1 MKKKLVTIVLSAV
14 MVLALAACESND
26 TSAESTSAQ
35 ITSEP
40 IAVASTQRDEAA
52 ATPTTTASP
61 TTKPEVTEAPT
72 ETPVATEAPTE
83 SPDPTQA
90 PTETP
95 DVTEAPTE
103 QPQATEPTE
112 QQQPTEQQPAEQ
124 QQPTEQP
131 AEQQQPTGGGSF
143 SDSTVNACIVNGLFD
158 INEYAYQIGAET
170 LYAQNSDF
178 CMVFDRTWFI
188 QAGSDADHPGM
199 GFITIG
205 RWEVDNPAQ
214 WNIATY
220 SYIFDFGDGIGTVEG
235 MTLPREVLNR
245 LPSVVSAMKANPNP
259 DVAPSV
265 SGATFKPCEYNDA
278 FIQH

>member
-1 MKKKLVTIVLSAV
+1 MVNMLAKVSKQLGYKVKLSCKKPESKITRAVVSKNIVTMIKYSSKLSV
-14 MVLALAACESND
+14 D
-26 TSAESTSAQ
+26 
-35 ITSEP
+35 
-40 IAVASTQRDEAA
+40 
-52 ATPTTTASP
+52 SP
-61 TTKPEVTEAPT
+61 TEAI
-72 ETPVATEAPTE
+72 
-83 SPDPTQA
+83 S
-90 PTETP
+90 
-95 DVTEAPTE
+95 
-103 QPQATEPTE
+103 
-112 QQQPTEQQPAEQ
+112 
-124 QQPTEQP
+124 
-131 AEQQQPTGGGSF
+131 
-143 SDSTVNACIVNGLFD
+143 SDSTMNACIIDGKLD

>member
-1 MKKKLVTIVLSAV
+1 MKKLVTIVLSAI

-40 IAVASTQRDEAA
+40 ITVASTQIDETE
-52 ATPTTTASP
+52 ATPVATVEPTTT
-61 TTKPEVTEAPT
+61 PEVTKAPT
-72 ETPVATEAPTE
+72 ETPDATEAPTE
-83 SPDPTQA
+83 SPAPTQA

-95 DVTEAPTE
+95 AATEAPT
-103 QPQATEPTE
+103 
-112 QQQPTEQQPAEQ
+112 EQ

-143 SDSTVNACIVNGLFD
+143 SDSTVNACITNGLFD

-170 LYAQNSDF
+170 LYVQNSDF
-178 CMVFDRTWFI
+178 CMVFNRTWFI
-188 QAGSDADHPGM
+188 QAGSDADYPGM

-235 MTLPREVLNR
+235 ITIPREVLNR

-265 SGATFKPCEYNDA
+265 SGATFKPCDYNDA
-278 FIQH
+278 FAQH

>member
-1 MKKKLVTIVLSAV
+1 MKKKKLVTIVLSAI
-14 MVLALAACESND
+14 MVFALAACESND

-40 IAVASTQRDEAA
+40 ITVASTQIDETE
-52 ATPTTTASP
+52 ATPVATVKPTTT
-61 TTKPEVTEAPT
+61 PEVTEAPT
-72 ETPVATEAPTE
+72 ETPDATEAPTE
-83 SPDPTQA
+83 TPDPTQA

-95 DVTEAPTE
+95 DATEAPTE
-103 QPQATEPTE
+103 QQQATEPT
-112 QQQPTEQQPAEQ
+112 EQ

-131 AEQQQPTGGGSF
+131 AEQQQPTGGVSF
-143 SDSTVNACIVNGLFD
+143 SDSTVNACITNGLFD

-170 LYAQNSDF
+170 LYVQNSDF

-188 QAGSDADHPGM
+188 QAGSDADYPGM

-235 MTLPREVLNR
+235 ITLPREVLNR

-265 SGATFKPCEYNDA
+265 SGATFKPCDYNDA
-278 FIQH
+278 FAQH